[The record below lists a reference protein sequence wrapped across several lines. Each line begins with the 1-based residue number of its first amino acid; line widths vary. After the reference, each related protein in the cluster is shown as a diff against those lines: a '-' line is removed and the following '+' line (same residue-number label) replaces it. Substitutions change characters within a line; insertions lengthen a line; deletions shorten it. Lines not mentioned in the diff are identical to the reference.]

1 MGLMNKLKL
10 VLLPLTRV
18 RAYLPTISN
27 LAILLLPLSSIIP
40 ALTKQPVKIEN
51 FWWEETDRIE
61 DFVPALLIKFSIA
74 RSCWPVLLP
83 ISLLTQLPD
92 AGGMPQSTV
101 RQKVLFQVWPK
112 TIPSVD
118 NPIITT
124 LCLVSKE
131 VGGATLLVR
140 SLIICLGPFYHSWAG
155 ERSESF

>member
-74 RSCWPVLLP
+74 RSC
-83 ISLLTQLPD
+83 
-92 AGGMPQSTV
+92 
-101 RQKVLFQVWPK
+101 
-112 TIPSVD
+112 
-118 NPIITT
+118 
-124 LCLVSKE
+124 
-131 VGGATLLVR
+131 
-140 SLIICLGPFYHSWAG
+140 
-155 ERSESF
+155 

>member
-1 MGLMNKLKL
+1 MNRLKL

-27 LAILLLPLSSIIP
+27 LAILHLPLSSIIP
-40 ALTKQPVKIEN
+40 ALTKQNWNIFGGMRQIGLKTLHQP
-51 FWWEETDRIE
+51 
-61 DFVPALLIKFSIA
+61 
-74 RSCWPVLLP
+74 CWQNCKE
-83 ISLLTQLPD
+83 LLTSFAPHIIID

-101 RQKVLFQVWPK
+101 SQQVLFQVWPK

-124 LCLVSKE
+124 FCLVSKE
-131 VGGATLLVR
+131 VGWAKLLVR